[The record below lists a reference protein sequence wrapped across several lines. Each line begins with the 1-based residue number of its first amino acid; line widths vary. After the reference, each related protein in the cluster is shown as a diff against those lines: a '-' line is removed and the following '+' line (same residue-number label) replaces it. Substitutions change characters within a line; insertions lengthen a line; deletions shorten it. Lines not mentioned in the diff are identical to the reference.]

1 MPQPVCWLMVQTAG
15 RVSAVRTVSSEPM
28 APHVVRLW
36 ESVIPWS
43 TAVGIP
49 LTALLTYT
57 SRMAKAVAITSPT
70 ASLGYAAAMISSAA
84 FIGDQVHN
92 TMCTCMCLC
101 I

>member
-1 MPQPVCWLMVQTAG
+1 M
-15 RVSAVRTVSSEPM
+15 RIVSSEPM
-28 APHVVRLW
+28 APRVVRLW

-57 SRMAKAVAITSPT
+57 SRMAKVAAIISPT

-84 FIGDQVHN
+84 FTGDQVHN
-92 TMCTCMCLC
+92 IMWMCLC
-101 I
+101 V